1 MLPRF
6 EISQQPT
13 MQDGPVIH
21 PADWRGQQIKDHDD
35 PVYRLDMADLAG
47 LKAVP
52 LYEAQKRS
60 QSNREARL
68 AQSTFIRAEFPDA
81 KV

>member
-6 EISQQPT
+6 EISQQPA
-13 MQDGPVIH
+13 MPDGSVIH

-35 PVYRLDMADLAG
+35 PIYRLDVADLAG
-47 LKAVP
+47 VEAVP
-52 LYEAQKRS
+52 LHEAQKRS

-68 AQSTFIRAEFPDA
+68 AQSAIIRAEFRDA
-81 KV
+81 NV